1 LNPSKAL
8 RAQVRNLGCDLQKFG
23 SALRNNW
30 IDFTGTVG
38 SSVHDWI
45 GATHPND
52 AIDSTTDPTYDSA
65 QSFAGDLTD
74 LGSSD
79 TTLQRVQAIVET
91 ATTVGTSYITL
102 SGNAMVRY
110 VLTKGVFSWGRLMGS
125 SGSPAA
131 GEAATERADAST
143 DAAVDAVVPAAA
155 GDTSLAATNAEIA
168 AAAGL
173 DATPAG

>member
-1 LNPSKAL
+1 MSRPAYGPSSAPV
-8 RAQVRNLGCDLQKFG
+8 AQVADGGGSVQYLHGDLIG
-23 SALRNNW
+23 STRL
-30 IDFTGTVG
+30 ITDSSGTVVG
-38 SSVHDWI
+38 
-45 GATHPND
+45 T
-52 AIDSTTDPTYDSA
+52 
-65 QSFAGDLTD
+65 TD

-110 VLTKGVFSWGRLMGS
+110 VLTKGVLSWGRLMGS

-131 GEAATERADAST
+131 GEVATEGADAST

-168 AAAGL
+168 SAAGL